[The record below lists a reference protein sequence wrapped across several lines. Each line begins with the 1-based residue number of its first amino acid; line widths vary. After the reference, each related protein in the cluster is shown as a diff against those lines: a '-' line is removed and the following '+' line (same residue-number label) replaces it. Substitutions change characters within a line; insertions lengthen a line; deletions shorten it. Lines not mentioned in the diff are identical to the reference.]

1 MGAAE
6 ATGSEV
12 ARTANAVNST
22 DLMRISGI
30 LGAAQR
36 KVWEIIPSPTILY
49 ISTNP
54 RLRGF
59 VITGG
64 GSSVG

>member
-12 ARTANAVNST
+12 ANTANAVNST

-30 LGAAQR
+30 LGAAKR

-49 ISTNP
+49 ISIDL